1 MKHYF
6 FSSNANCRQILLL
19 WTSIVLCKTVTLT
32 CLKPLC
38 ALQNRPFDPP
48 QCIVQMI
55 YIRAYRVLCNTGI
68 CLLIINYCLTFMY
81 IGSRLKKKERKKELF
96 ILRISAYISLSFSM
110 THKYYYFCK
119 LTKQTTR
126 DFGKL
131 ASFFISDINII
142 QFF

>member
-19 WTSIVLCKTVTLT
+19 WTNIVLCKTVTLT

-55 YIRAYRVLCNTGI
+55 YTRAYLVLCNTGI
-68 CLLIINYCLTFMY
+68 GILIINCLTF
-81 IGSRLKKKERKKELF
+81 IGSRLKRKKERKKELF
-96 ILRISAYISLSFSM
+96 ILRISAYISLSFSR
-110 THKYYYFCK
+110 TYKYYYFCK

-131 ASFFISDINII
+131 ASFFNIWH
-142 QFF
+142 

>member
-1 MKHYF
+1 MQTVDKYYYYE
-6 FSSNANCRQILLL
+6 QILCFARQSL
-19 WTSIVLCKTVTLT
+19 WRASSHSVLCKTVLLT
-32 CLKPLC
+32 RHN
-38 ALQNRPFDPP
+38 ALYKWY
-48 QCIVQMI
+48 I
-55 YIRAYRVLCNTGI
+55 YTRAYLVLCNTGI
-68 CLLIINYCLTFMY
+68 GILIINCLTF
-81 IGSRLKKKERKKELF
+81 IGSRLKRKKERKKELF
-96 ILRISAYISLSFSM
+96 ILRISAYISLSFSR

>member
-19 WTSIVLCKTVTLT
+19 WTNIVLCKTVTLT

-48 QCIVQMI
+48 QYIVQMI

-68 CLLIINYCLTFMY
+68 GLLIINCLTF
-81 IGSRLKKKERKKELF
+81 IGSRLKRKKERKKELF
-96 ILRISAYISLSFSM
+96 ILRISAYISLSFSR